1 MRALAVMVVGAIV
14 ASCGG
19 AATPAPTATGR
30 AAAPTSQPS
39 FLSVR
44 LTDVRTGEQFTLG
57 GFPGKVVLGIA
68 MAVW

>member
-1 MRALAVMVVGAIV
+1 MRTLAVLVVGAIV

-19 AATPAPTATGR
+19 AAAPVPASPAAKATAR
-30 AAAPTSQPS
+30 PV
-39 FLSVR
+39 FLGMR

-57 GFPGKVVLGIA
+57 GFPGKVVIGIA